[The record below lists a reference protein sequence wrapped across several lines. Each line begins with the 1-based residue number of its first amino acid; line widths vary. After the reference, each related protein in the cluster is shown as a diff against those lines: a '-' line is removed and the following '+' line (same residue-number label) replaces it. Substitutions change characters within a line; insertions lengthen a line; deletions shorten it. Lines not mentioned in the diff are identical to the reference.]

1 MDFEKL
7 FLYKQWSD
15 QRLFRAIYQID
26 QSQFMQDYDFARQQL
41 NHMIIVEELF
51 RSRLECNQSPHNQTN
66 TLDLPTLEEL
76 QQRINI
82 SDEWFIQ
89 FVQNLTTTKSLEIL
103 HFHFT
108 DGKAGRL
115 SISEILFHMI
125 NHGTY
130 HRGNIA
136 HALHHAQVVHP
147 ADTYTVFI
155 HEVEP
160 ERRVFNEVS

>member
-51 RSRLECNQSPHNQTN
+51 RSRLEHNQSSHKQTN
-66 TLDLPTLEEL
+66 TSDLPTLDAL
-76 QQRINI
+76 QHRIAI
-82 SDEWFIQ
+82 SDKWFIQ
-89 FVQNLTTTKSLEIL
+89 FVQNLTMTQSLEIL

-108 DGKAGRL
+108 DGKSGCL
-115 SISEILFHMI
+115 SIAEILFHMI

-147 ADTYTVFI
+147 VDTYTVFI

-160 ERRVFNEVS
+160 ERRM

>member
-15 QRLFRAIYQID
+15 QRLFCAIYQIN

-41 NHMIIVEELF
+41 NHTMIVEELF
-51 RSRLECNQSPHNQTN
+51 RARLEQNPPPHSQTN
-66 TLDLPTLEEL
+66 TSDLPTLQEL
-76 QQRINI
+76 QQRIAI
-82 SDEWFIQ
+82 SDSWFIE
-89 FVQNLTTTKSLEIL
+89 FVQNLTKEQLSQML
-103 HFHFT
+103 HFQFI
-108 DGKAGRL
+108 DGKMGQL
-115 SISEILFHMI
+115 SVAEILFHMI

-136 HALHHAQVVHP
+136 HALHHAQVAHP

-155 HEVEP
+155 HKVET
-160 ERRVFNEVS
+160 ERRGS